1 MIAMLFLHA
10 CKKNVRT
17 RYYNNT
23 KFSLIFFFFFFC
35 IAFSDYYFLSQCM
48 DSSALIQKSIR
59 GKLFLMHICIYIYII
74 GENTAHTFVVFG
86 SSAIKK

>member
-1 MIAMLFLHA
+1 MRV
-10 CKKNVRT
+10 KKMYALVTTIIQNSR
-17 RYYNNT
+17 
-23 KFSLIFFFFFFC
+23 SFFFVFFFC